1 MINKYFIPGFLFI
14 WNWFK
19 IDHSVFLWKIFFYQ
33 NIFHTM
39 HQKKKIEVYPNIKA
53 LIFDCDGTL
62 ADSMPLHMLAWKIV
76 FRELGEP
83 YREAFLDPLKGMN
96 DEEIVKLYNKT
107 FHREFNPKEVVD
119 RKHDYFLSNIKSVH
133 PIQPVIDIV
142 KRYRNFLP
150 LAVVSGGRRKSVF
163 STLSSLGI
171 KKYFSIILTADD
183 PIPPKPAPD
192 LFITVAK
199 FLKVN
204 TEFCQVFEDGDM
216 GIRAAQSIGMKTTDI
231 RLYIK

>member
-1 MINKYFIPGFLFI
+1 MY
-14 WNWFK
+14 
-19 IDHSVFLWKIFFYQ
+19 
-33 NIFHTM
+33 
-39 HQKKKIEVYPNIKA
+39 QKKKIEVYPDIKA

-76 FRELGEP
+76 FEELGEP
-83 YREAFLDPLKGMN
+83 YRESFLDPLKGMN
-96 DEEIVKLYNKT
+96 DEEIVKLYNHT

-119 RKHDYFLSNIKSVH
+119 RKHDYFLRNINSVQ

-142 KRYRNFLP
+142 KKYRNILP
-150 LAVVSGGRRKSVF
+150 LAVVSGGRRKSVH
-163 STLSSLGI
+163 STLTSLGI

-192 LFITVAK
+192 LFIAVAK
-199 FLKVN
+199 FLRVK

-231 RLYIK
+231 RLYVDQN